1 MVRNTTLL
9 VAVILLA
16 AGVPLVGQT
25 PENSPADVGTTED
38 VEVRY
43 ILIDTLVESEH
54 GNTVPGLGKSDFQLT
69 VDGTLHDIDSL
80 DVFCDT
86 GALAPAARQSS
97 GEYPPAAAV
106 ERKIVI
112 LVDYYHL
119 DQQDRSRVLR
129 DTATMLSERKTADEE
144 IMIAAIADGL
154 RIEQRFTKDLDEA
167 LETLD
172 RMNHDVTLFAV
183 ESQGKVASKYFES
196 IATLMDVLEAY
207 DGPKAVLLHSA
218 IRTRGDLKQSA
229 FDDVIERAAMAR
241 TTFYPGYARWMQNP
255 SPRQGMERQKD
266 HAGGQMILP
275 TLAVNTGGWMSPATD
290 DLSVAYVRAQRDLSC
305 HYVIG
310 FEIESVEAM
319 QTHDIRVAAMGN
331 GNRVHYP
338 TRARLWSDEEM
349 RQSRLRAAFADPLA
363 YEHPLVRA
371 HAFPVRP
378 ASGKEWE
385 TLLALEF
392 PLPDDVGEKGFE
404 LKAALQR
411 GESGKS
417 QTYQKQFP
425 VVPAAPASDGSRPVT
440 LLANPSLRPG
450 DHTLTLAL
458 SEPGRENVVT
468 TQVKIDVPEMPKNGT
483 FIRGPILS
491 RIVRE
496 GILIR
501 EYQTEAGEGQLNKLL
516 TDEESIELL
525 LVQEAKSSD
534 TLLSYWTACSTGK
547 QGPSTAAVVE
557 RRILS
562 EDGAVVHAFDP
573 LPYRPEGNNKA
584 RCEARLD
591 DIAAGTLK
599 PGEYQLE
606 IVVQDGDSEV
616 ARKVVPLRVN

>member
-1 MVRNTTLL
+1 MVRKTILL

-25 PENSPADVGTTED
+25 PETSPAEIGATEE

-43 ILIDTLVESEH
+43 ILIDTLVESVH
-54 GNTVPGLGKSDFQLT
+54 GNTIPGLGKSEFQLT

-80 DVFCDT
+80 DVFCDA
-86 GALAPAARQSS
+86 GALPPAARDSS
-97 GEYPPAAAV
+97 GDYPAAADV

-112 LVDYYHL
+112 LVDYFHL
-119 DQQDRSRVLR
+119 DQQDRARVLR
-129 DTATMLSERKTADEE
+129 DTAQMLSERKTANEE
-144 IMIAAIADGL
+144 IMVAAIADGL
-154 RIEQRFTKDLDEA
+154 RIEQRFTKDLDLV

-183 ESQGKVASKYFES
+183 ESRGKVAAEYFEA

-207 DGPKAVLLHSA
+207 DGPKAVLLHSS

-229 FDDVIERAAMAR
+229 FDDIVERAAMAR

-255 SPRQGMERQKD
+255 SPKQGSERQKD

-275 TLAVNTGGWMSPATD
+275 TLAVNTGGWMAPATD

-310 FEIESVEAM
+310 FEIETVEAM
-319 QTHDIRVAAMGN
+319 QAHDIRVAAMGG

-338 TRARLWSDEEM
+338 TRARLWSEEEM
-349 RQSRLRAAFADPLA
+349 RQSRLRAAFADPTG
-363 YEHPLVRA
+363 YENPLVRA

-378 ASGKEWE
+378 SSGKEWE

-392 PLPDDVGEKGFE
+392 PLPDDVGEEGFE
-404 LKAALQR
+404 LQATLQSAGSR
-411 GESGKS
+411 KP

-425 VVPAAPASDGSRPVT
+425 VAPAATSSGGSRPVT
-440 LLANPSLRPG
+440 LLANPGMKPG
-450 DHTLTLAL
+450 GHTLTLVL

-468 TQVKIDVPEMPKNGT
+468 AQVEIDVPEMPKNET
-483 FIRGPILS
+483 FIRGPVLA
-491 RIVRE
+491 RVVRE

-501 EYQTEAGEGQLNKLL
+501 EYQTEGGEGQLDKLL

-547 QGPSTAAVVE
+547 QGPSDSAVIE

-562 EDGAVVHAFDP
+562 EDGSVVHALDP
-573 LPYRPEGNNKA
+573 LPYRPEGDKKA

-591 DIAAGTLK
+591 DFAAGTLE
-599 PGEYQLE
+599 PGEYHLE

-616 ARKVVPLRVN
+616 ARKIVPLEVN